1 MTHIYSSKRTVAL
14 FMTLMAVMTIAAA
27 PRSVEQARQEA
38 AQLMKKHTSQKVNGK
53 NGATA
58 SGPKLVFTKAK
69 KNTQADE
76 VAYYVFSSGNN
87 LGYTIVSGDDR
98 LPAIVGYTESGDYDT
113 ELLPDNLKSFMQ
125 AYQEFAETA
134 TDEQIAEIKAW
145 KANSSNTHA
154 AVAPFMEETWNQTAP
169 YNNLCP
175 EYQYYGE
182 DGTVQ
187 SNRAVTGCVATAIA
201 QILHYYG
208 CPKQLLAEIPAY
220 TTNITVYNTQGKD
233 YENTISLDAIPANE
247 TYDWANMLNEYTG
260 NESTTQNDAVAKL
273 MLHAGCAVQMSYGP
287 SSGASAAPE
296 TFTKFFGMDK
306 ELIKYCNRKNYQ
318 IAQWDELL
326 YEEMANK
333 RPVYYSGQSTG
344 GGHAFVIQGYSTD
357 GLYYVNWGWGGYC
370 NGYFD
375 ITILNPNSTSGAG
388 ASSSEDG
395 YAMDNSMII
404 GIKPDNGA
412 VDNLPSPMIASTV
425 NLSLSNER
433 ISENTLSGTITANPQ
448 NINLHEKVFVSVGY
462 KNDNGKYINVS
473 NNPCEIQADQL
484 GFGWSFGLPLN
495 ISFPIEEGKTYKLC
509 LIESTDK
516 ENWTACEGEDAT
528 ALTIKIENGDYTI
541 ITDSGDLTATATLN
555 AGSGGYAG
563 MSNTIDITVTN
574 SGNKEYYDKVY
585 VRVSNSEDMPG
596 EDTFTQGI
604 TAPVNGSTTFNFA
617 YTPATAGTYN
627 FWILD
632 VTGKETGKEIG
643 KSSIEFKEAEAP
655 VLSFVSIKC
664 TNASEDKYNNIDKVY
679 DTKATFEFIIK
690 NEGGF
695 YEGPFGI
702 FDKYNAGTFSGPIKT
717 LTIPNN
723 TTQTFTFTVEG
734 NIGETVGVMLQ
745 SRNSSVELEGYKLC
759 YLAGAPEYTRTD
771 NITSGNWNTICL
783 PFNCN
788 VPNDVTVEE
797 FSEINGDKVIF
808 TSVTQMTAGTA
819 YIFKANG
826 NDVNF
831 TSENGKTENINDIE
845 KTEGTFIGVLSKT
858 ITFNDDFREEG
869 YTYYGINPTDNEF
882 QRLGTAA
889 TCTPY
894 HAYLKVKDE
903 TAQAQAL
910 KVIHG
915 GGDGTTGISNIT
927 DNEKP
932 QVIYNI
938 NGQRITTPQKGINII
953 NGRKVIIK

>member
-175 EYQYYGE
+175 EYKYYGAS
-182 DGTVQ
+182 GTVQ
-187 SNRAVTGCVATAIA
+187 SNQAVTGCVATAIA
-201 QILHYYG
+201 QILHYHK
-208 CPKQLLAEIPAY
+208 CPSELQADIPGYTIEISVNNY
-220 TTNITVYNTQGKD
+220 L
-233 YENTISLDAIPANE
+233 NTIQMPAISAGKS
-247 TYDWANMLNEYTG
+247 YDWKNMLNEYKG

-287 SSGASAAPE
+287 SSGASAYAE
-296 TFTKFFGMDK
+296 TFSTYFGMNKDV
-306 ELIKYCNRKNYQ
+306 IRKIRREDFNIEEWDNMLYNE
-318 IAQWDELL
+318 IAEG
-326 YEEMANK
+326 
-333 RPVYYSGQSTG
+333 RPVYYEGQSTG
-344 GGHAFVIQGYSTD
+344 GGHAFVLHGYD
-357 GLYYVNWGWGGYC
+357 GEGKYYVNWGWGGYC
-370 NGYFD
+370 DGYFD
-375 ITILNPNSTSGAG
+375 VTILNPNSTSGAG
-388 ASSSEDG
+388 ASSSKDG
-395 YAMDNSMII
+395 YSYDNFMII
-404 GIKPDNGA
+404 GIQPNITGDNIQYP
-412 VDNLPSPMIASTV
+412 VFASNWGNKYISDLSINGNTIQFKATV
-425 NLSLSNER
+425 MV
-433 ISENTLSGTITANPQ
+433 A
-448 NINLHEKVFVSVGY
+448 NINAQEYTRYIGLGY
-462 KNDNGKYINVS
+462 KDGDNIVPLQTTEEVTIEAASGITYHSK
-473 NNPCEIQADQL
+473 
-484 GFGWSFGLPLN
+484 GFETYFSFDAE
-495 ISFPIEEGKTYKLC
+495 SGKTYELFI
-509 LIESTDK
+509 IESTDK
-516 ENWTACEGEDAT
+516 QTWIASNGSNKTVTLKVTDNEVSIIDQNIMGTASLED
-528 ALTIKIENGDYTI
+528 NI
-541 ITDSGDLTATATLN
+541 I
-555 AGSGGYAG
+555 GYVNQN
-563 MSNTIDITVTN
+563 NTINITINNN
-574 SGNKEYYDKVY
+574 SEKEYYGPIYIYID
-585 VRVSNSEDMPG
+585 NSEEQPKG
-596 EDTFTQGI
+596 YTYGQGI
-604 TAPVNGSTTFNFA
+604 TSVAGSNTTFSFT
-617 YTPATAGTYN
+617 YYPQKGAGTYK
-627 FWILD
+627 FWIID
-632 VTGKETGKEIG
+632 KNGNEIG
-643 KSSIEFKEAEAP
+643 KSDI
-655 VLSFVSIKC
+655 
-664 TNASEDKYNNIDKVY
+664 
-679 DTKATFEFIIK
+679 TFH
-690 NEGGF
+690 
-695 YEGPFGI
+695 
-702 FDKYNAGTFSGPIKT
+702 GT
-717 LTIPNN
+717 
-723 TTQTFTFTVEG
+723 
-734 NIGETVGVMLQ
+734 
-745 SRNSSVELEGYKLC
+745 
-759 YLAGAPEYTRTD
+759 EYTRTE